1 MLALSFPISFE
12 RPEWLWLM
20 AAIPVIAVISVR
32 SLAGLDRW
40 RRVLAVVM
48 RSLVIVTLAI
58 ALAEIQYVKR
68 NDHVAV
74 MFVLDRSKSIPDDR
88 RQAAQN
94 YVKEVSVK
102 ANQDDRVGVI
112 GFDGQTGVDLI
123 NSRGG
128 ASVYAFGT
136 ALEPDRTDI
145 AAALR
150 MAMASFPEGFARRI
164 VLVTDGNE
172 NLGNVNEEIE
182 IAAANKIAIDVVPI
196 EYQLRNEILFDRIVV
211 PPHANKD
218 TKIPL
223 RLLLKSRENT
233 KVQLTLF
240 DNDRKIDLKD
250 AVLPLTGGMQPNPF
264 TIPIE
269 VQGGG
274 VHRFQAQV
282 TPLVAG
288 DDTIP
293 ENNRA
298 TAFTFVVDQGKVLL
312 VSLPQAIEGAV
323 RQDVDQALADALGRE
338 RIEVEIARDVKD
350 LDLLKLQEYA
360 AVILANTS
368 AGEFTDDQHKALASY
383 VRDFGG
389 GLIMTG
395 GDESFGAGGWIGK
408 PLEEV
413 SPVSFEIKQ
422 KQVMPR
428 GGLAII
434 MHSCEIPR
442 GNYWGE
448 QVALKSLETI
458 SSLDYFGVVCYSYRV
473 NGYNWD
479 VPLAPALDKP
489 GIKRKISNM
498 QIGDMPDFAQ
508 TMTMAVDGL
517 MSKKDAAQR
526 HIIII
531 SDGDPTPPSASTID
545 YMKKNAITCSTV
557 GIGYGVHVMESNLR
571 QIAKDTGGRFYD
583 VKDPN
588 KLPQIFMKEA
598 KVVRKPLIDDAHP
611 FKPRLVFDFAQI
623 TQGISDSELPPLN
636 GLVLTEAKPDCI
648 MPMIRRGQDGNDP
661 VLAHWNYEMGKMAVF
676 TSGWWPKWGKDW
688 SNWPKYGKFWAQ
700 LIRWAMRQEESADF
714 DVMARIDG
722 NRGHISI
729 EALNKDATY
738 LNFLKFAGRLTSPS
752 MDTKTLAV
760 TQTGPGRYEA
770 AFDVNEHG
778 NYLINMTYRDDKGMH
793 QIRTGV
799 SMPYSPEFREMGTN
813 LSLLNRVVD
822 RTGGRMLI
830 MDPVRDKV
838 FDRKLPPA
846 ISRQPVWRW
855 IVTWLLLP
863 LFLLDVAGR
872 RLASNLAM
880 SIYVEVALLVVF
892 CAVLYTAHA
901 PRLGYVGALVL
912 AEVIGWTIRYNYL
925 VPTIQFFTASVTA
938 LARVGQ
944 RSTASLSQLKDVSGK
959 VREGLDAKVA
969 EKREQRT
976 IELEPK
982 PMASAKAR
990 FDVGDKAAAKPAAD
1004 LSQTLGQAA
1013 AKADEPGYAEP
1024 KRKPGAKDAGDMTSR
1039 LLKAKRRAKEDMDER
1054 TKDK

>member
-1 MLALSFPISFE
+1 MLALSIPISFE

-20 AAIPVIAVISVR
+20 AAIPVITAISVR

-40 RRVLAVVM
+40 RRILAVVM
-48 RSLVIVTLAI
+48 RSLVIIALAI

-88 RQAAQN
+88 REAAQN
-94 YVKEVSVK
+94 YVKELSAK
-102 ANQDDRVGVI
+102 AHPDDRIGVI

-128 ASVYAFGT
+128 AAIFGFGT

-145 AAALR
+145 AGALR
-150 MAMASFPEGFARRI
+150 MAMASFPEGFSRRV

-172 NLGNVNEEIE
+172 NLGSLNEEIE
-182 IAAANKIAIDVVPI
+182 VAAANKVAVDVIPI
-196 EYQLRNEILFDRIVV
+196 EYQLRNEVLFDRIVV

-223 RLLLKSRENT
+223 RLLLKSREDT
-233 KVQLTLF
+233 KVQLTLY
-240 DNDRKIDLKD
+240 DNDRKIELKD
-250 AVLPLTGGMQPNPF
+250 TVLPLVGGMQPNPF

-282 TPLVAG
+282 TPIMAS

-298 TAFTFVVDQGKVLL
+298 TAFTFVVDQGKVLI
-312 VSLPQAIEGAV
+312 VSLPQSIEGQV
-323 RQDVDQALADALGRE
+323 RRDTDDVLVEALGRE
-338 RIEVEIARDVKD
+338 RIEVEVANDVKD

-360 AVILANTS
+360 AVVLANTS

-408 PLEEV
+408 PLEEI

-458 SSLDYFGVVCYSYRV
+458 SSLDYFGVVCYSYRM

-489 GIKRKISNM
+489 LIKKKITSM

-517 MSKKDAAQR
+517 MSKKDASQR
-526 HIIII
+526 HVIII

-545 YMKKNAITCSTV
+545 YMKKHQITCSTV
-557 GIGYGVHVMESNLR
+557 GIGYGVHVQEANLR
-571 QIAKDTGGRFYD
+571 QIARDTGGRFYD
-583 VKDPN
+583 VKDPT

-598 KVVRKPLIDDAHP
+598 KVVRKPLIDDRV
-611 FKPRLVFDFAQI
+611 FSPRLVFDFAQI
-623 TQGISDSELPPLN
+623 TQGINDRDLPRLG
-636 GLVLTEAKPDCI
+636 GLVLTEPKPDCI
-648 MPMIRRGQDGNDP
+648 MPIVRRSQDGNDP

-676 TSGWWPKWGKDW
+676 TSGWWPKWGTDW
-688 SNWPKYGKFWAQ
+688 SNWAKYGKFWAQ
-700 LIRWAMRQEESADF
+700 LLRWAMRQEESADF

-722 NRGHISI
+722 NKGHISI

-738 LNFLKFAGRLTSPS
+738 LNFLRFSGRLTTPS
-752 MDTKTLAV
+752 MEAKTLAV

-770 AFDVNEHG
+770 TFDVDEHG
-778 NYLINMTYRDDKGMH
+778 NYLINLTYRDDKGMH

-813 LSLLNRVVD
+813 LSLLNRVVE
-822 RTGGRMLI
+822 RTGGRMLL
-830 MDPVRDKV
+830 MDPLRDKV
-838 FDRKLPPA
+838 FDRHLPPA

-863 LFLLDVAGR
+863 LFLLDVATR

-880 SIYVEVALLVVF
+880 SIYVEVAVFVVF
-892 CAVLYTAHA
+892 CAVLYTANA
-901 PRLGYVGALVL
+901 PRFGYVGALVL
-912 AEVIGWTIRYNYL
+912 AEVIGWAIRYNYL

-938 LARVGQ
+938 LARIGQ

-959 VREGLDAKVA
+959 VREGLDARVA

-976 IELEPK
+976 IELEPT
-982 PMASAKAR
+982 PVASAKTR
-990 FDVGDKAAAKPAAD
+990 YDVGDKAAAKPAAD
-1004 LSQTLGQAA
+1004 LSQTLGKAA
-1013 AKADEPGYAEP
+1013 AKAGEPGYTEP
-1024 KRKPGAKDAGDMTSR
+1024 RRKPGTKDAGDLTSR
-1039 LLKAKRRAKEDMDER
+1039 LLRAKRRAKEDMDGR
-1054 TKDK
+1054 AKDKQ